1 MRRVVRFR
9 GDLNALSRAV
19 FRCRIQVTPH
29 LTRLIV
35 ANVHYRKEPSYL
47 VSVFTLPAKS
57 LRLVDYFFLQYSLKW
72 RSLPRCWAEDLPL
85 PIAIGHPPS
94 SSGMSTFESM
104 SWFSSFVKFPP
115 PHDARPRPEE
125 RRLLEEP
132 SPEVSA
138 ELQPRT
144 HRKPQPPQETD
155 RDRNKVIFGA
165 GVAFF
170 AFSLLIT
177 RRSFAR
183 KRLQAHPAFY
193 TDAPANVARQ
203 AAKTSGAMEALE
215 ALNIATINV
224 LSVTM
229 MATGGAL
236 WYMDINSM
244 ADARRMLRGGL
255 GVDGTGRD
263 ETQAEEEFEEW
274 MATVLS
280 RRDAKEK
287 TKDDA
292 SATKRVNERGQER

>member
-1 MRRVVRFR
+1 MLDR
-9 GDLNALSRAV
+9 DELNA
-19 FRCRIQVTPH
+19 PYK
-29 LTRLIV
+29 TRLRRPGHLALRTWTLRNFISTSRYTTLYIGSHSIYPSPGVLCGKCDAASASPVIGRRRPV
-35 ANVHYRKEPSYL
+35 AFGN
-47 VSVFTLPAKS
+47 PA
-57 LRLVDYFFLQYSLKW
+57 
-72 RSLPRCWAEDLPL
+72 A
-85 PIAIGHPPS
+85 
-94 SSGMSTFESM
+94 SSGMSTFENM
-104 SWFSSFVKFPP
+104 SWFSFLKFPP
-115 PHDARPRPEE
+115 PHDAKARSQEKKI
-125 RRLLEEP
+125 LEEP
-132 SPEVSA
+132 SLEASPD
-138 ELQPRT
+138 LQPQLQRNS
-144 HRKPQPPQETD
+144 RPSQEVD
-155 RDRNKVIFGA
+155 RNRNKVIFGA

-287 TKDDA
+287 SKDDT
-292 SATKRVNERGQER
+292 SAMKRVNERGQER